1 MSSGSLRPRPS
12 TYPSV
17 LTQTS
22 MRIDKDEELGK
33 RDDDFRS
40 KPRASPAYTDMGLQ
54 WHWRK
59 RRIFAILTA
68 LALVYVFVKNI
79 PTDLGPWAQRP
90 GMVNGGQQLPQ
101 AAALQERMNP
111 LGGGDREPTGPPP
124 RDAVIDDEESDSSM
138 WYYDGPLIYYL
149 LASSLQGVVRMMGQ
163 RPSNRNV
170 LFAVSSLKS
179 AANLMPMACE
189 MARWNRNYVHMV
201 LLGRDPLPL
210 EDILEVNGVNRREC
224 LVYFH
229 DGRPNYSAYSSNRR
243 AESSVAGAMK
253 HVNDFM
259 HPQAMIM
266 DDSSKE
272 DEFFTRA
279 MRAEARK
286 YGRPLIEIPA
296 GKYEEFF
303 WVTRLDSGSLSNWF
317 RPTIDILI
325 DAPAGSSGSLIRLIY
340 SLHDADYSG
349 LRQPRLTINLPS
361 DIEPSLQRRL
371 GYLDWPPGYNP
382 DPIKLSAQ
390 TLHHRIPNEKLGSEQ
405 ASVRFLEAWWP
416 AKRYDNHVL
425 VLSPQAEIGPLFL
438 QYLHYTILEYKYS
451 SYGSSESD
459 RLLGISL
466 DLPSTFLNG
475 SDGFEPPKFKDAN
488 AHRHPDDSQYDREG
502 PVPFLYEAPSA
513 TASLIFGDKWVTLH
527 DFLSKRLSSSHAGK
541 AQKTKKLVSE
551 TEPAWLEYLLE
562 LMRARRYT
570 MLMPAFPFAT
580 IHNELAQIPEE
591 FLRDPEEDK
600 NTNDEVETKLPSE
613 QEPFLTADSTPAL
626 PERKERETRGHAFL
640 HDYLPSSAELPELH
654 DLPYLTHEASYSNSA
669 DALTAS
675 EAYATEFR
683 EKIGGCTGR
692 DATEKRVVRDMLVT
706 DELFCLPGI
715 EVVFDLENRNEQ
727 EDVAKQIMAETAPEA
742 SPVVDEGVDV
752 RGDEAKEGTGKED
765 EVEDEVEDE
774 AEDEVEDEVGYEVED
789 GVGGVD

>member
-33 RDDDFRS
+33 RDDDFRP
-40 KPRASPAYTDMGLQ
+40 KIRAQPAYLNMGLP

-59 RRIFAILTA
+59 RRIFTILA
-68 LALVYVFVKNI
+68 AVALVYVFIKNI
-79 PTDLGPWAQRP
+79 PTDLGPWDQRL
-90 GMVNGGQQLPQ
+90 GMVNGLQNPVRRAQ
-101 AAALQERMNP
+101 AAALQGRMKP

-124 RDAVIDDEESDSSM
+124 RSALIDDAEDESSM
-138 WYYDGPLIYYL
+138 WYYDGPLMYYR
-149 LASSLQGVVRMMGQ
+149 LATSLQGVVRLMGQ
-163 RPSNRNV
+163 KPSNSNV

-189 MARWNRNYVHMV
+189 MARWDRCHVHMV

-210 EDILEVNGVNRREC
+210 EDVLEVNGVNKQEC
-224 LVYFH
+224 PVYFH
-229 DGRPNYSAYSSNRR
+229 DGRPSYSFYSSDRR

-253 HVNDFM
+253 HVEDFL
-259 HPQAMIM
+259 HPQAIIM

-286 YGRPLIEIPA
+286 IDRPLIEIPA
-296 GKYEEFF
+296 GKYEEFL

-325 DAPAGSSGSLIRLIY
+325 NAPAGSSGSLIRLIS
-340 SLHDADYSG
+340 SLHSADYSG
-349 LRQPRLTINLPS
+349 LRHPRLLIELPS
-361 DIEPSLQRRL
+361 DIEPSMQQKLE
-371 GYLDWPPGYNP
+371 YLEWPPGYNP
-382 DPIKLSAQ
+382 NPVKLSAQ
-390 TLHHRIPNEKLGSEQ
+390 TLHHRIPNERLGSEQ

-425 VLSPQAEIGPLFL
+425 VLSPQAELGPLFL

-451 SYGSSESD
+451 SYGSPESD
-459 RLLGISL
+459 NLLGISL
-466 DLPSTFLNG
+466 DIPSTFLNG
-475 SDGFEPPKFKDAN
+475 SDGFEPPKIKDAN
-488 AHRHPDDSQYDREG
+488 AIFDVEDGQHDQEG

-527 DFLSKRLSSSHAGK
+527 DFLSKRLASSHAGK
-541 AQKTKKLVSE
+541 AQREKKLVSE

-562 LMRARRYT
+562 LMRARRWT
-570 MLMPAFPFAT
+570 MLMPALPFAT

-591 FLRDPEEDK
+591 FLRDPDENR
-600 NTNDEVETKLPSE
+600 NTNDDVETKLPIE
-613 QEPFLTADSTPAL
+613 QEPFLTADSNPVL
-626 PERKERETRGHAFL
+626 PERKERETGGYALL
-640 HDYLPSSAELPELH
+640 HEYLPFSADLPELA
-654 DLPYLTHEASYSNSA
+654 DLPYLTHDASYSKSI
-669 DALTAS
+669 DVVTAS
-675 EAYATEFR
+675 EAYAAEFR
-683 EKIGGCTGR
+683 AKIGGCTGR
-692 DATEKRVVRDMLVT
+692 EATDKRLVKDWLKT

-715 EVVFDLENRNEQ
+715 EVNFDS
-727 EDVAKQIMAETAPEA
+727 EDESE
-742 SPVVDEGVDV
+742 EEE
-752 RGDEAKEGTGKED
+752 EAK
-765 EVEDEVEDE
+765 
-774 AEDEVEDEVGYEVED
+774 
-789 GVGGVD
+789 